1 MTYRTATA
9 TPLERWTPW
18 GSLPANDNHQHPR
31 SKPQVIA
38 LSGPA
43 GSGKST
49 AAAHLV
55 SKGYTLIKFAGPLKA
70 MCRAIGLDDE
80 HIEGDLKERP
90 LGWLQGKS
98 PRQFMQML
106 GTEFGRDC
114 IGPHFWVGLWERAAL
129 DVLDQGGRVVVD
141 DCRFANEADAVRKL
155 GGVVVRLVGRG
166 GLAGGHASESVDWE
180 ADAVLV
186 NTGSQKDLRDA
197 VGRVAA

>member
-1 MTYRTATA
+1 MTNLAVETFG
-9 TPLERWTPW
+9 PLHLYE
-18 GSLPANDNHQHPR
+18 PANDNSPR
-31 SKPQVIA
+31 ILA

-49 AAAHLV
+49 AAAYLV
-55 SKGYTLIKFAGPLKA
+55 DKGYTLIKFAGPLKA
-70 MCRAIGLDDE
+70 ACQAIGLTDR

-90 LGWLQGKS
+90 VDWLQGKS

-129 DVLDQGGRVVVD
+129 EVLDGGGRVVCD

-155 GGVVVRLVGRG
+155 GGVVVRLTGRG
-166 GLAGGHASESVDWE
+166 GLSGGHASESMDWE
-180 ADAVLV
+180 PDAVLA
-186 NTGSQKDLRDA
+186 NDGDRLDLQDTVR
-197 VGRVAA
+197 RMAA

>member
-18 GSLPANDNHQHPR
+18 GNIPANDNHQHPR
-31 SKPQVIA
+31 IIA

-55 SKGYTLIKFAGPLKA
+55 DKGYTLVKFAGPLKA
-70 MCRAIGLDDE
+70 MCRAVGLTDE
-80 HIEGDLKERP
+80 HIDGDLKERP
-90 LGWLQGKS
+90 LDWLQGKS
-98 PRQFMQML
+98 PRQFMQRL

-129 DVLDQGGRVVVD
+129 DVLDQGGRVVCD

-155 GGVVVRLVGRG
+155 GGVVVRLAGRG
-166 GLAGGHASESVDWE
+166 GLSGGHASESMDWD
-180 ADAVLV
+180 ADHYIQNDMSREVLY
-186 NTGSQKDLRDA
+186 SSLRQ
-197 VGRVAA
+197 VAA

>member
-1 MTYRTATA
+1 MTAT
-9 TPLERWTPW
+9 WTPW
-18 GSLPANDNHQHPR
+18 GHLPANDNHKQTSGEPR
-31 SKPQVIA
+31 ILA

-49 AAAHLV
+49 AAAYLV
-55 SKGYTLIKFAGPLKA
+55 SKGYTLVKFAGPLKA
-70 MCRAIGLDDE
+70 MCQAIGLTDW
-80 HIEGDLKERP
+80 HIEGGGKERP
-90 LGWLQGKS
+90 LDWLQGRS

-129 DVLDQGGRVVVD
+129 DVLDQGGRVVCD

-166 GLAGGHASESVDWE
+166 GLAGGHASESMDWE

-186 NTGSQKDLRDA
+186 NTGTPKDLQDA
-197 VGRVAA
+197 VRRVAA

>member
-1 MTYRTATA
+1 MSYRTATA

-18 GSLPANDNHQHPR
+18 GNLPANDNAPSPR
-31 SKPQVIA
+31 IIA
-38 LSGPA
+38 LSGHA

-49 AAAHLV
+49 AAAFLQDR
-55 SKGYTLIKFAGPLKA
+55 GYTLVKFAAPLKA
-70 MCRAIGLDDE
+70 MCRAVGLTDE
-80 HIEGDLKERP
+80 QIEGSLKERP
-90 LGWLQGKS
+90 LDWLQGKS

-129 DVLDQGGRVVVD
+129 EVLDEGGRVVCD

-155 GGVVVRLVGRG
+155 GGVVVRLAGRG
-166 GLAGGHASESVDWE
+166 GLAGGHASESMDWE
-180 ADAVLV
+180 PDAVLV

>member
-1 MTYRTATA
+1 MTST
-9 TPLERWTPW
+9 WTPW
-18 GSLPANDNHQHPR
+18 GNLPANDNAPSPR
-31 SKPQVIA
+31 ILA

-55 SKGYTLIKFAGPLKA
+55 AKGYTLVKFAGPLKA
-70 MCRAIGLDDE
+70 MCRAIGLGDE

-90 LGWLQGKS
+90 LDWLQGKS

-129 DVLDQGGRVVVD
+129 GVLDQGGRVVCD

-166 GLAGGHASESVDWE
+166 GLAGGHASENMDWE
-180 ADAVLV
+180 PDSVLV